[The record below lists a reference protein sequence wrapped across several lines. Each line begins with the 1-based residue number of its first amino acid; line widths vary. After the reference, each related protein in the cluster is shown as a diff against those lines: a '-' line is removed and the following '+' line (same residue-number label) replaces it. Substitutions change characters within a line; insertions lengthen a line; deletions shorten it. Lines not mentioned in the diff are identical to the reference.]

1 MVDLGG
7 RSTVSSKP
15 IWVTV
20 SSRQPELQSKIISER
35 KLKQFVL
42 NQIDFK
48 STAIVL
54 VNVQNTLNSIFF
66 KKKHILYKLPV
77 NKRTNFRKISSSEP
91 RKIELLNQIFFPKQM
106 IFHTL
111 INTNSKIHSNF
122 SQFIM
127 FWQLPIQIVKYY
139 GLYFAIF

>member
-66 KKKHILYKLPV
+66 KKSIYFINYQLIKGLILEKSVVQSPEKL
-77 NKRTNFRKISSSEP
+77 NF
-91 RKIELLNQIFFPKQM
+91 
-106 IFHTL
+106 
-111 INTNSKIHSNF
+111 
-122 SQFIM
+122 
-127 FWQLPIQIVKYY
+127 
-139 GLYFAIF
+139 